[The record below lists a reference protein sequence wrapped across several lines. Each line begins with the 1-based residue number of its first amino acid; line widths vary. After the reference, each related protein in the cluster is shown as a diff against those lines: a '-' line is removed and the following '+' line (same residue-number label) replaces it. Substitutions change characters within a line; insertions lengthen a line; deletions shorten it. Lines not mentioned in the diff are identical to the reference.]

1 MSKTYPDSFTPYNL
15 IQSKEPPCSIN
26 FNAQWWQDY
35 VPSPDNVINALI
47 NNGYNCSNYKL
58 FDRSTFV
65 LDILKQH
72 NLNVVVAFNNW
83 ELSKI
88 IYEQNFIN
96 NEIQKLLPYQ
106 SIIKCIAVG
115 NEPLGFW
122 YNSEFDHLLVPAMK
136 IVSDTLKYTLQNIY
150 LTVPFNFAI
159 FTNTYPPSNSIVSP
173 KLNNI
178 IFDTLSIMK
187 NHSNNSRTMVN
198 IYPYLTHVQ
207 NTDLVDLSFA
217 LGYKSLY
224 YVRDGQFLYT
234 SLFDM
239 MYDGALVAFQK
250 LGFDLPLDIGE
261 IGWPDDGGIS
271 ANKEYECLALNNLHI
286 SSTIGTPR
294 QPGPIRVYY
303 FEAIDEPWKEIGP
316 GLTERHW
323 GILTIDLKPKCTNR
337 NNIYKS
343 TNPNDNAFGNL
354 WLLTLLPLL
363 FLPMILFKTY
373 KKKHYT
379 NKIYNRKYMTI
390 PENYNI

>member
-1 MSKTYPDSFTPYNL
+1 MSKTYSDPPKL
-15 IQSKEPPCSIN
+15 IQSKELPCSIN

-65 LDILKQH
+65 LDILKQY

-106 SIIKCIAVG
+106 SIIECIAVG

-122 YNSEFDHLLVPAMK
+122 YNGEFDELLVPAMK
-136 IVSDTLKYTLQNIY
+136 IVSDTLKYTFQNIY

-159 FTNTYPPSNSIVSP
+159 FDNTYPPSQSIVLPSIH
-173 KLNNI
+173 NI
-178 IFDTLSIMK
+178 VFDTLSIMK
-187 NHSNNSRTMVN
+187 NHSNNARTMVN

-207 NTDLVDLSFA
+207 HADLVDLSFA

-224 YVRDGQFLYT
+224 YVRDGQILYT

-239 MYDGALVAFQK
+239 MYDGAVVAFQK
-250 LGFDLPLDIGE
+250 LGFDLPVDIGE
-261 IGWPDDGGIS
+261 VGWPDDGGMS
-271 ANKEYECLALNNLHI
+271 ANREYECLALNNLHI

-323 GILTIDLKPKCTNR
+323 GILTLDLEPKCPNR
-337 NNIYKS
+337 NNIIYKS
-343 TNPNDNAFGNL
+343 THPQENVFSNL
-354 WLLTLLPLL
+354 WLLPLLSLALLPLL
-363 FLPMILFKTY
+363 LIKKY
-373 KKKHYT
+373 KKSF
-379 NKIYNRKYMTI
+379 NKVKNNYMAI
-390 PENYNI
+390 PPNIQLNL